1 MRDVVVVFLSTR
13 WPSLAL
19 QHTHTLN
26 FLGSLGA
33 PQQSLGGFLQYR
45 GSPPED
51 PGGHQ
56 PPHQAR
62 GPPPPLARCVRSQRR
77 LTLRCWGASG
87 PLRFS
92 SAVGA
97 CSAVW
102 NLLRSEVLALDSPAP
117 PPVTVAGPSWL
128 GRGVLGRGGA
138 KRLTSPPLKHWGL
151 RGGPHAERPL
161 IGQLYGLIALVTA
174 GPWAPLSALIEPIHC
189 CHLMG
194 TDTIAAW
201 WWWWGGRVHTVRC
214 TSPHRYTLSCASMQL
229 FV

>member
-151 RGGPHAERPL
+151 RGARPHGKLKGGGCFRGNLHLGVAGAACFRGDL
-161 IGQLYGLIALVTA
+161 SGLRRLWSYI
-174 GPWAPLSALIEPIHC
+174 
-189 CHLMG
+189 
-194 TDTIAAW
+194 DR
-201 WWWWGGRVHTVRC
+201 RV
-214 TSPHRYTLSCASMQL
+214 
-229 FV
+229 